1 MSHTLNPSNLGCRG
15 RWISRVEVSLVYT
28 AKSAANLDYMRS
40 PSHPKKQTNKKTGK
54 SMTFTQNPEIVFRM
68 FHSVA

>member
-15 RWISRVEVSLVYT
+15 GWISQVEVSLVYT

-40 PSHPKKQTNKKTGK
+40 PLSKNKQTNKQGK
-54 SMTFTQNPEIVFRM
+54 V
-68 FHSVA
+68 